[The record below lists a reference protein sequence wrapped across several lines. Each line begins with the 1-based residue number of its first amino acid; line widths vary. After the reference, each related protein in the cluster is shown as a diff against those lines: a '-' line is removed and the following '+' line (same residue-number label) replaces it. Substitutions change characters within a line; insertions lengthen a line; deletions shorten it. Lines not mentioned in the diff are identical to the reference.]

1 MSDTKTR
8 IIKKYPNRRL
18 YDTEESRYITL
29 ADVRRLVLDKVDF
42 VVIDKKSQKDIT
54 RSILLQVISDQE
66 LKGEPV
72 MSRDFL
78 SQVIRSYGSVMPDFV
93 SSYLEQ
99 SLKLF
104 ASQQQ
109 QVREKVRDV
118 VGVDP
123 VGWSVN
129 SPRRIMRAGNRC
141 RKIFSRPLTAAQ
153 SRIASTTK
161 SRKNT
166 IKIKK
171 GPARVLFFI
180 AIRPNCLRYA
190 ASSPRMLRRIRP
202 WRSTS
207 STLTLITS
215 PSFSLSETFST
226 RSSDICEMCTRPSLP
241 GKYRHKG
248 TEIHQ
253 ASNAPFID

>member
-8 IIKKYPNRRL
+8 VIKKYPNRRL

-42 VVIDKKSQKDIT
+42 VVIEKKSQKDIT

-78 SQVIRSYGSVMPDFV
+78 SQVIRSYGDIMPDFV

-104 ASQQQ
+104 TSQQQ
-109 QVREKVRDV
+109 QVRDKVRGV

-123 VGWSVN
+123 VVMVSELAQKNYARWKS
-129 SPRRIMRAGNRC
+129 IQED
-141 RKIFSRPLTAAQ
+141 IFR
-153 SRIASTTK
+153 
-161 SRKNT
+161 
-166 IKIKK
+166 
-171 GPARVLFFI
+171 
-180 AIRPNCLRYA
+180 
-190 ASSPRMLRRIRP
+190 
-202 WRSTS
+202 
-207 STLTLITS
+207 TLTRQ
-215 PSFSLSETFST
+215 
-226 RSSDICEMCTRPSLP
+226 RSRDHEKHDRKKT
-241 GKYRHKG
+241 K
-248 TEIHQ
+248 
-253 ASNAPFID
+253 